1 MEKKKNISLLEI
13 KQNESLVIHNTDR
26 FMIIKQPIE
35 LPRIPTIYD
44 MREDGNLPESTIVIL
59 NELLEVYPKT
69 NFDNLTPAEII
80 QIKNDNINSKNMGR
94 NDIWNKMKPFF
105 NSVFSLQLG
114 DSLSKMKEIAKRTE
128 NNPDYVPTYEW
139 LNIIAKRIIDA
150 RADLFKFNIDINA
163 KRFNHNENPIEFLF
177 MLMKIQK
184 EMYPKRNKKISET
197 FFTKF
202 TFLIQSHAEL
212 MIKLKINNKSSDDFF
227 GSKYNKVRDELRKLK
242 SICYNSFGGK
252 QLTIKQQSSLIN
264 IIDDYKKTLELIFMF
279 NDDDRVFFNQELLR
293 PYKDVELAALEIYH
307 TFDDSSNNR
316 SSQRLK
322 EMSYT
327 STSCEIINSIYLSGN
342 YGRQMNNIYKNSISM
357 TNLCDYVRN
366 YFSINNESDRNIIR
380 ENIIY
385 KKTISE
391 KIIIGLFFDI
401 LDKYLIK

>member
-1 MEKKKNISLLEI
+1 MENKKNISLLEI
-13 KQNESLVIHNTDR
+13 KQTESLFIHNPDR

-44 MREDGNLPESTIVIL
+44 MREDGNLPESTIIIL
-59 NELLEVYPKT
+59 NELFEVYPKT

-80 QIKNDNINSKNMGR
+80 QIKNDNINSKNMCR
-94 NDIWNKMKPFF
+94 KDIWNKMKPFF

-150 RADLFKFNIDINA
+150 RADLFKSNIDISA

-212 MIKLKINNKSSDDFF
+212 MIKLKMNNKSSDDFF

-279 NDDDRVFFNQELLR
+279 NDDDRVFFNQELSR

-322 EMSYT
+322 EMSYN
-327 STSCEIINSIYLSGN
+327 STSCEIINSIYLLDN

-357 TNLCDYVRN
+357 TNLYDYIRN
-366 YFSINNESDRNIIR
+366 YFSIDNESDRNIIR

-391 KIIIGLFFDI
+391 KIIIVLFFDI